1 MRRIALLSIVSM
13 LTFTGCG
20 GTEAEDDTGA
30 EGAVTAADT
39 SAEPDD
45 RQGSGD
51 DTSSGEADTASSEET
66 SDDTSGVTPDED
78 VSVEDT
84 SGPAVKTWADYA
96 AEIPALKRERVAAE
110 VCADG
115 FVDMEMSAGQHEG
128 YLAAAQMRG
137 FYLQL
142 PDPDLYSGP
151 RPLLLAL
158 NGTGGTGQGAYGG
171 YGGAAY
177 VSEGYIVLAPDSNA
191 NGVVWP
197 SWYSM
202 IPPGTPDENNP
213 DLIYID
219 SLLDCVSAHLE
230 VDDNRIYVLGQ
241 SAGGIMTNFMLQHR
255 PELFAGGVP
264 ASSIF
269 DLTSAIPP
277 LEMQPMAVLVMWGG
291 DNDIYSGGSEQ
302 EGVSVP
308 EIDFREQAAITS
320 AFWEGIEGGNQVYC
334 KGADLGHSWVH
345 GANDFVRE
353 FLAAHPKGLAQNP
366 GWSFDEAP
374 TVIDGMCSEDVY
386 EFTPS
391 LVVEC
396 GESETQGC
404 QDFCQLLGDCLAENG
419 TVAPV
424 LGPSLETIGFEETDC
439 SGCITSCEGAVGE
452 ADTAMACFEAQAA
465 SAQCGDGITGAL
477 PAINAV
483 NACCPD
489 KPESALCGMVCEAI
503 LSVSVALS
511 FVEEGCAPWIPEVPC
526 ATNAEC
532 GEGQHC
538 DFEGDMCGWLGAQG
552 VCVDTPEYNCDE
564 GGPGACGCAP
574 GATATNACEISAAG
588 ADVSSLGGCSPND
601 DDQVICGDITCNR
614 MTQYCAITMNDVIG
628 DGQPEWFASCKSAAC
643 EDPGPPSCACVTAD
657 EQAHCHDTTGYPM
670 VITPGG

>member
-1 MRRIALLSIVSM
+1 MRYIALISLTCLLTLS
-13 LTFTGCG
+13 GCG
-20 GTEAEDDTGA
+20 SSESANNPSSSDTPSNESDA
-30 EGAVTAADT
+30 AV
-39 SAEPDD
+39 
-45 RQGSGD
+45 QGGD
-51 DTSSGEADTASSEET
+51 DTEASSEDVSEGEGQE
-66 SDDTSGVTPDED
+66 SDQDVSAPPPSED
-78 VSVEDT
+78 VSGDNEDA
-84 SGPAVKTWADYA
+84 SEVKTWVDYA
-96 AEIPALKRERVAAE
+96 AEIPVVKRERSAAE

-115 FVDMEMSAGQHEG
+115 FVDMEMIAGQHDG

-137 FYLQL
+137 FFLQL
-142 PDPDLYSGP
+142 PDPELYPGP
-151 RPLLLAL
+151 RPLLVAL
-158 NGTGGTGQGAYGG
+158 NGTGGTGQGAFSG
-171 YGGAAY
+171 YGGAGF
-177 VSEGYIVLAPDSNA
+177 VSDGYIVLAPDSKA

-230 VDDNRIYVLGQ
+230 IDENRIYVAGQ

-255 PELFAGGVP
+255 PVLFAGGVP

-302 EGVSVP
+302 ENVSVP

-320 AFWEGIEGGNQVYC
+320 AFWEGVEGGNQVYC

-353 FLAAHPKGLAQNP
+353 FLSAHPKGLAQNP

-374 TVIDGMCSEDVY
+374 LVIDGTCSEEVY
-386 EFTPS
+386 TFTPS

-396 GESETQGC
+396 GESETEGC

-424 LGPSLETIGFEETDC
+424 LGPSLETIGFDGTDC
-439 SGCITSCEGAVGE
+439 SGCISSCEGAVGE
-452 ADTAMACFEAQAA
+452 SDAAMACFEEQAA
-465 SAQCGDGITGAL
+465 SAQCADGITGAL

-511 FVEEGCAPWIPEVPC
+511 FVEDGCAPWIPKTSC
-526 ATNAEC
+526 SSNAEC
-532 GEGQHC
+532 GEGEHC
-538 DFEGDMCGWLGAQG
+538 DFPDDMCGWLGTQGECITSAQDA
-552 VCVDTPEYNCDE
+552 CPE

-574 GATATNACEISAAG
+574 GAVATNACEINAGG
-588 ADVSSLGGCSPND
+588 ADYSTLGGCSPND
-601 DDQVICGDITCNR
+601 DEQVICGDTTCNR
-614 MTQYCAITMNDVIG
+614 MMEYCVVTLSEDMSSSVG
-628 DGQPEWFASCKSAAC
+628 SCVSAAC
-643 EDPGPPSCACVTAD
+643 EDPGPPTCACAEAD
-657 EQAHCHDTTGYPM
+657 DQANCHDTTGYPM
-670 VITPGG
+670 VVKAAE